1 MAVFASLY
9 VLIPTG
15 AKAVPLIVANFLVFG
30 LCLYSIKAHTIHAS
44 EGGVRA
50 KWIDGRKVFRNGE
63 RFEEIRKDYTSSNEY
78 TRLAGV
84 DLLKNRVD
92 LCSHIGAGAM
102 VLHMQ
107 LPWRWFA
114 QDPAHKEEYFRQVY
128 KSFDELEPYAR
139 AAGVKVALENLIVT
153 PWQLQD
159 EQFERLFD
167 RYDPEFLGFTYDSG
181 HATLQCC
188 HDYYYFLR
196 KYHSRLYAAH
206 LQENHSID
214 PEMNNDDVEVL
225 AHKEK
230 GGARLP
236 GKGRGPRPRPFAG
249 PMFGL
254 RKCPSPVLVEKTG
267 GIGYNK

>member
-1 MAVFASLY
+1 MWPPS
-9 VLIPTG
+9 
-15 AKAVPLIVANFLVFG
+15 
-30 LCLYSIKAHTIHAS
+30 
-44 EGGVRA
+44 
-50 KWIDGRKVFRNGE
+50 
-63 RFEEIRKDYTSSNEY
+63 
-78 TRLAGV
+78 
-84 DLLKNRVD
+84 
-92 LCSHIGAGAM
+92 
-102 VLHMQ
+102 
-107 LPWRWFA
+107 PWRWFA

-196 KYHSRLYAAH
+196 KYHSRLYAVH

-225 AHKEK
+225 AHDSHWVPMDPRGGLIDWEEIAKWIARSPLDLPRISRWAFTATPPRRSSVSWWNAARPPKNSIRWCWPIKKRAEPACPAK
-230 GGARLP
+230 GGAVPAPPL
-236 GKGRGPRPRPFAG
+236 AG
-249 PMFGL
+249 FPACRACF
-254 RKCPSPVLVEKTG
+254 
-267 GIGYNK
+267 